1 MITDP
6 HKASE
11 IVVDHSI
18 LGKKLENPYS
28 IRAMRAA
35 CEELY
40 PATRGN
46 TAAIDSAI
54 APNYLYV
61 RMLPEDS
68 LEFNSIM
75 DLDYEYYSYPLD
87 YEILGDPGDYHDP
100 SVPPNEFTWQYT
112 VVPINDTLPK
122 AVRYEI
128 LDTCLIPDVESS
140 ATASESGVDL
150 AQVENASYDLTDN
163 GSGSGGSSGPSG
175 SSGSTVSNIGKI
187 MFYSD
192 PARSSSIPVKG
203 IKVRARRFLKI
214 RTGYTR
220 DDGTYTIS
228 RLSDISGT
236 PRFELRFENKDDY
249 KLGYGFSLI
258 MPYTYDMKNYKTIT
272 LDRNIDADKK
282 AWALAAIN
290 DAAYDW
296 YKRCS
301 NEGIAPPPGDMRV
314 WALENFEGASTLLLH
329 HGTLPYTTL
338 SDAELLSLMV
348 LARTAGPGATAITA
362 AVYAALD
369 LLVNLLGPDI
379 TVCNIEHLNYEDIYE
394 FVCHEFSHSSHF
406 RKVANSCVGAAW
418 WADVMDY
425 EGRCIV
431 TSPSDDPYGSLTS
444 SGNGKCGVTE
454 MWATAVGDIMS
465 YEKTNKHKP
474 TILSTQPIDLTYYWF
489 KGGIVWDLYCNNIL
503 SLNEIM
509 SCMTSDIN
517 DIASLKSKLMLT
529 FTLKSAA
536 INSTFANYGF

>member
-1 MITDP
+1 
-6 HKASE
+6 
-11 IVVDHSI
+11 
-18 LGKKLENPYS
+18 
-28 IRAMRAA
+28 MRAA

-163 GSGSGGSSGPSG
+163 GSGSDGSSGSSG

-258 MPYTYDMKNYKTIT
+258 MII
-272 LDRNIDADKK
+272 R
-282 AWALAAIN
+282 
-290 DAAYDW
+290 
-296 YKRCS
+296 
-301 NEGIAPPPGDMRV
+301 
-314 WALENFEGASTLLLH
+314 
-329 HGTLPYTTL
+329 
-338 SDAELLSLMV
+338 
-348 LARTAGPGATAITA
+348 
-362 AVYAALD
+362 
-369 LLVNLLGPDI
+369 
-379 TVCNIEHLNYEDIYE
+379 
-394 FVCHEFSHSSHF
+394 
-406 RKVANSCVGAAW
+406 
-418 WADVMDY
+418 
-425 EGRCIV
+425 
-431 TSPSDDPYGSLTS
+431 SLTAPS
-444 SGNGKCGVTE
+444 R
-454 MWATAVGDIMS
+454 I
-465 YEKTNKHKP
+465 
-474 TILSTQPIDLTYYWF
+474 
-489 KGGIVWDLYCNNIL
+489 
-503 SLNEIM
+503 
-509 SCMTSDIN
+509 
-517 DIASLKSKLMLT
+517 
-529 FTLKSAA
+529 
-536 INSTFANYGF
+536 